1 MSSNAVAQSL
11 IAAGFAVKPAAA
23 LAALAI
29 TLGSMTA
36 LVRPVN
42 AQGTVYWDIN
52 GATPGAG
59 GTTPTG
65 TWDAANTNWSSSAA
79 GDVDTAAWT
88 AGDTG
93 VFAAGTDAT
102 GTYTVTVSG
111 TQDIGGLTFQEGTV
125 TLSGGSLRMVANSIF
140 DVATGRS
147 ATLSDTL
154 TLSNDVARTLTK
166 TGSGTLTVGTSR
178 TYTGETIVNAGK
190 LILRSTVATYSSP
203 LTINSNGIVELNGI
217 TTGGNIYGNITVNA
231 GGLLSL
237 GPVGANVS
245 IRASTLILN
254 GGTVARH
261 TSHNGLSVMGTITAA
276 GETISTITAPFI
288 ALSNNQTINIDVKSA
303 STLQMSGGI
312 SPGAASGVKLTKHD
326 VGTLIISNASTYQGL
341 TTVSAGVLN
350 IRNNSALGTTAAG
363 TTVTSGAALEVQGGI
378 TVGAEALALNGAGI
392 TSGGALRNIS
402 GVNTYGGAIT
412 LGSAARIN
420 SDAGT
425 LTLNVASGNAV
436 AGAHHLT
443 FGGAGDITVADAIAT
458 ATGGLTKDGAGTLTL
473 SASNSYQ
480 GNTTINF
487 GTLRAEHANSFGAG
501 AIVLASNASLDLNN
515 LAIANGITN
524 NGGTIS
530 GLAGY
535 AGTQNVL
542 GLTAL
547 TGTVGGT
554 VNVGIGG
561 TLKGTNTTFSGAVAI
576 ADDGIHSPGNSP
588 GVQTFENG
596 ISYDVGSTLIWELV
610 GNTTSNPGT
619 AFDLV
624 NVTGGNLSIAD
635 GALLQ
640 LEFQNT
646 GLVSSTVNWSDDFWN
661 VAQSWTI
668 IDFSSAGTSSG
679 NFTLLGSGASW
690 LDSTGASLATA
701 RNGAS
706 FQVSK
711 LNNDVVLS
719 YVIVVPEPGTLALAG
734 IGIAAAAWAARRRK
748 TLR

>member
-79 GDVDTAAWT
+79 GDVDTAAWA

-147 ATLSDTL
+147 ATLGDTL

-190 LILRSTVATYSSP
+190 LILRSNSGQTFSSP
-203 LTINSNGIVELNGI
+203 LTINSSGTVELNALN
-217 TTGGNIYGNITVNA
+217 TGGHTYGVITVNA

-237 GPVGANVS
+237 GPVGNNVS
-245 IRASTLILN
+245 IRPGTLILN
-254 GGTVARH
+254 GGTVGRH
-261 TSHNGLSVMGTITAA
+261 TEFNGLSVTGTITAA
-276 GETISTITAPFI
+276 GETTSTITAPFI

-303 STLQMSGGI
+303 STLLMSGGI
-312 SPGAASGVKLTKHD
+312 SPGAASGVKLTKRD
-326 VGTLIISNASTYQGL
+326 PGTLILSAASTYQGL

-350 IRNNSALGTTAAG
+350 IRGNAALGTTAAG

-378 TVGAEALALNGAGI
+378 TVGAEALTLNGSGI

-402 GVNTYGGAIT
+402 GSNTYGGAIT

-425 LTLNVASGNAV
+425 LTLDVASGNAV
-436 AGAHHLT
+436 AGAHNLT
-443 FGGAGDITVADAIAT
+443 FGGAGNISVADAIAT
-458 ATGGLTKDGAGTLTL
+458 SAVTKDGAGTLTL
-473 SASNSYQ
+473 SASNAYS
-480 GNTTINF
+480 GGTTINA
-487 GTLRAEHANSFGAG
+487 GTLRAGHANSFGAG
-501 AIVLASNASLDLNN
+501 AIVLSSTAALDLNN
-515 LAIANGITN
+515 LAVANAITN
-524 NGGTIS
+524 NGGAIS
-530 GLAGY
+530 GLASYTGV
-535 AGTQNVL
+535 QNVL

-561 TLKGTNTTFSGAVAI
+561 TLKGTNTGFTGAVTI
-576 ADDGIHSPGNSP
+576 ANGGIHSPGNSP
-588 GVQTFENG
+588 GVQTFESG
-596 ISYDVGSTLIWELV
+596 INYNAGSTLIWELI
-610 GNTTSNPGT
+610 GNTTSGAGT
-619 AFDLV
+619 NFDLV

-646 GLVSSTVNWSDDFWN
+646 GLVSSAVNWSDDFWN
-661 VAQSWTI
+661 VGQSWTI
-668 IDFSSAGTSSG
+668 IDFSSAGTSLG
-679 NFTLLGSGASW
+679 NFTLLGSGTSW

-701 RNGAS
+701 RSGAS

-734 IGIAAAAWAARRRK
+734 IGIAAAAWAARRRGS
-748 TLR
+748 LR